1 MEHRLPIRCR
11 AEEVAE
17 QLRLVVT
24 GMGFLA
30 DRSWD
35 EVGWGRMRIELL
47 SLWRVELLL
56 EPERRGLQTQGSQGS
71 QGSQGRSGELVLS
84 RVEQADAPDGR
95 CWTYGCQ
102 RDDWT
107 LGPGSRLVE
116 PIQFLSCGER
126 RALTQKLQQATCW
139 PEPLPAAAAAAQAVA
154 LVLNERIRPHRP
166 PRRRKHRCGL

>member
-1 MEHRLPIRCR
+1 MEHHLPNRCR

-17 QLRLVVT
+17 QLRLVVA
-24 GMGFLA
+24 GLPFLA

-56 EPERRGLQTQGSQGS
+56 EPDPAAAADRQVMGLT
-71 QGSQGRSGELVLS
+71 
-84 RVEQADAPDGR
+84 RVDRADAPDGR

-116 PIQFLSCGER
+116 PIQFLSDGER
-126 RALTQKLQQATCW
+126 HALTQTLQQAVCW
-139 PEPLPAAAAAAQAVA
+139 PEPLPAAAAVAQVPA
-154 LVLNERIRPHRP
+154 LVLNERIRPRRP
-166 PRRRKHRCGL
+166 PRRRKHRSGL

>member
-17 QLRLVVT
+17 QLRLVVA
-24 GMGFLA
+24 GMAFLA
-30 DRSWD
+30 DGSWD

-56 EPERRGLQTQGSQGS
+56 EPERRGLQA
-71 QGSQGRSGELVLS
+71 QGSQGRTGELVLS
-84 RVEQADAPDGR
+84 RVERADSPDGR

-116 PIQFLSCGER
+116 PIQFLSDEER
-126 RALTQKLQQATCW
+126 HTLTQKLQQATCW
-139 PEPLPAAAAAAQAVA
+139 PEPLPAVDPAAAQTAA
-154 LVLNERIRPHRP
+154 LALKERIRPHRP
-166 PRRRKHRCGL
+166 PRRRKRGSGL